1 MIVLPVWVTLPD
13 GRTLAVGTLA
23 CSEPDE
29 AGRFESEFAYDE
41 GWLRDPDR
49 FPLDPLSLPLGA
61 GRFRARQFEPPLAI
75 FDDALPDDWGRELIV
90 RARRLPHRQQG
101 APYLLKVM
109 AEHGLGLGALSFS
122 ESSRSN
128 RMPLSGARTSLGR
141 LAVAAERFEAG
152 LGVDADAL
160 QALFAAGSSPGGARP
175 KVLVRDRGGEWIAK
189 LPSSRRDGRFDVVGL
204 ETTGLDLAAR
214 AGLPVPG
221 HRLAT
226 LGTARRRALLVRR
239 FDVTPAGGRRH
250 MISLRTL
257 CKERPGIYALSY
269 TELAEAVR
277 RASAQPREDVARMFR
292 WMAFNAAF
300 GNTDDHL
307 KNFWMVHDDA
317 GYRLSEAFDLLPDVG
332 ERREHCLA
340 FEYGRAAPT
349 RAELLAIAAR
359 WDVRDAASILDAVVA
374 GVATFPAVAK
384 SRRVPKTNIDEIGSD
399 IGRRVRL
406 LAGAGPRGA

>member
-23 CSEPDE
+23 CSGPDE
-29 AGRFESEFAYDE
+29 AGRFESEFAYDD
-41 GWLRDPDR
+41 GWLRDRDC

-61 GRFRARQFEPPLAI
+61 GRFHARQLEPPLAV

-90 RARRLPHRQQG
+90 RSRRLPHRQQG

-128 RMPLSGARTSLGR
+128 RLPLPAARTSLAR

-152 LGVDADAL
+152 LGVDADVL

-189 LPSSRRDGRFDVVGL
+189 LPSSRRDGRFDVAGL
-204 ETTGLDLAAR
+204 EATGLDLAAR
-214 AGLPVPG
+214 AGLRVPE
-221 HRLAT
+221 HRLTT
-226 LGTARRRALLVRR
+226 LGTTRRRALLVRR
-239 FDVTPAGGRRH
+239 FDVTPADGRRH

-257 CKERPGIYALSY
+257 CKERPGICALSY
-269 TELAEAVR
+269 TEVAEAVR
-277 RASAQPREDVARMFR
+277 RASAAPQQDVDQLFR
-292 WMAFNAAF
+292 LMTFNAAL

-317 GYRLSEAFDLLPDVG
+317 GYRVSEAFDLLPDVG

-340 FEYGRAAPT
+340 FEYARVAPT
-349 RAELLAIAAR
+349 RAELTAVAGR
-359 WDVRDAASILDAVVA
+359 WGVRDAASIIDAVVG
-374 GVATFPAVAK
+374 GVAAFAAVAK
-384 SRRVPKTNIDEIGSD
+384 SRRVPKANIDEIGSD
-399 IGRRVRL
+399 IGRRARL
-406 LAGAGPRGA
+406 LARR